1 MESRKGGGQ
10 WEIVIEGEA
19 NGFQLP
25 HFHCSPDF
33 FPRCLSVPQGH
44 QEVTMSGDD
53 LLVLKRPLNAMLMG
67 SWYLPNQVL
76 SKICALS
83 SCHLASGRQQ
93 IWLYAVFANFKK
105 EQVLFWSG
113 RVFVVAT
120 RKVRPGMWVGRLVW
134 SAHSAFAPH

>member
-1 MESRKGGGQ
+1 
-10 WEIVIEGEA
+10 
-19 NGFQLP
+19 
-25 HFHCSPDF
+25 
-33 FPRCLSVPQGH
+33 
-44 QEVTMSGDD
+44 MSGDD

-67 SWYLPNQVL
+67 SWYLTNLYQVL
-76 SKICALS
+76 SQICALS
-83 SCHLASGRQQ
+83 SCHLASERQQ